1 VALTRRNGR
10 SRATLIFLIL
20 LSITLITLDFRGDS
34 GVIDAIRDGATDAL
48 APVRNVADDALSP
61 ISDGLHGIT
70 GYGGVRD
77 ENARLKARVA
87 ELEGRATEVEADRRE
102 LKEAL
107 GLLGVDFIGD
117 VPTVAARVVGAPV
130 SNFEQTIE
138 LDQGSGDG
146 IAVDMPVISGDG
158 LVGRVV
164 QVSRTRSMVQLITD
178 PNSSVGVRF
187 VTSNE
192 VAVAEGEG
200 ANRRMSVGFVEV
212 NVKLAK
218 RELAVTS
225 GLNDSIFPAGI
236 PVGRVATAK
245 SAPGELQQ
253 DVTMEPIA
261 DLGRLRFVRVLKRV
275 VDKH

>member
-1 VALTRRNGR
+1 MALTRRNGR

-236 PVGRVATAK
+236 PVGRVTTAK

>member
-1 VALTRRNGR
+1 MALTRRNGR
-10 SRATLIFLIL
+10 SRATLVFLIL

-34 GVIDAIRDGATDAL
+34 GVIDTIRNGATDAL
-48 APVRNVADDALSP
+48 APVRNVADSALSP

-77 ENARLKARVA
+77 ENARLKARIA
-87 ELEGRATEVEADRRE
+87 DLEGKVTEAEADRRE

-107 GLLGVDFIGD
+107 GLLHVGFIGD

-164 QVSRTRSMVQLITD
+164 QVSHTRSMVQLITD

-187 VTSNE
+187 VKSNE

-200 ANRRMSVGFVEV
+200 ADRRMSVGFVEV

-236 PVGRVATAK
+236 PVGRMSTAK
-245 SAPGELQQ
+245 VEPGELQQ

-261 DLGRLRFVRVLKRV
+261 DLGHLRFVRVIKRV
-275 VDKH
+275 VPK